1 MKIKKMSFENIK
13 NELTQEEMRSIM
25 AGSGSSTGTA
35 GPGFP
40 GNPNPIELPP
50 LIVGG
55 NPNPNPFYPTI
66 PGTNPTNPSIP
77 GGGGSGGSYI
87 GGGYGGTGSLS
98 PSELYY
104 YGNQAADSARNLFT
118 NYDRQSN
125 SFQHF
130 SPSAMSHKLTEDEHS
145 FLTDGMTKVL
155 GAFGFAVDSHNLSTS
170 IVSLV
175 SRDVGTVLAKA
186 NLATGMASIALGG
199 IVAANNIIDNGGN
212 AGDWIAVG
220 LVIAGAIVLTN
231 PGTIAATATASAVLS
246 TMSFVNDAISVA
258 GGYNSYN

>member
-1 MKIKKMSFENIK
+1 MSFENIK

-50 LIVGG
+50 LIVTP
-55 NPNPNPFYPTI
+55 NPNPNPFYPSI
-66 PGTNPTNPSIP
+66 PGVNPTNPSIP
-77 GGGGSGGSYI
+77 GTGGSGGGYI
-87 GGGYGGTGSLS
+87 GGGGGYAGPGSLS
-98 PSELYY
+98 SSELYY
-104 YGNQAADSARNLFT
+104 YGNQAADSARNLFS

-130 SPSAMSHKLTEDEHS
+130 SPSAMSHSITETEHA
-145 FLTDGMTKVL
+145 FLQDGMKNIL
-155 GAFGFAVDSHNLSTS
+155 GAFGFAIDSHNLSTS
-170 IVSLV
+170 MVSLV

-186 NLATGMASIALGG
+186 NLATGLASIALGG
-199 IVAANNIIDNGGN
+199 VVAVNNIVANGGN

-220 LVIAGAIVLTN
+220 LVIAGAIVVAN
-231 PGTIAATATASAVLS
+231 PGTIVGSATAAAVLS

-258 GGYNSYN
+258 GGYNSHN